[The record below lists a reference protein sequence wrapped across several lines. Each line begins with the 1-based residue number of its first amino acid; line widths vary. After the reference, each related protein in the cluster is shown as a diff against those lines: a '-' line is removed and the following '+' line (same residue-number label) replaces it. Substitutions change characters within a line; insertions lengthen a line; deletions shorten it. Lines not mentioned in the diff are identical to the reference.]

1 MPAVLAV
8 GDLMVEVCLVVDD
21 ASSTSP
27 DAQVHECV
35 LSCGGSA
42 ANFAC
47 CGAALGMDVLLDS
60 RIGDDFFSTMLLRD
74 LHDYGVDVGR
84 VRHTPGPTPV
94 CVVVIGE
101 DGDRRFMS
109 YRGGSEPLL
118 GCDGPTSFDGID
130 WLHVSGFAFQDP
142 ASAARAGS
150 LIRSANAAGVRVSI
164 DPSPLMVDYV
174 REDLAGLLS
183 SIDCIFPNEFEALQL
198 TGCAD
203 IPSAARSLAGF
214 GIAFVVVTRGPAGV
228 LVLANDRVVNLPA
241 KVGIE
246 ARDSTGA
253 GDAFAAGFI
262 DAIRRGDDS
271 TAAAKAGSALAA
283 RIVACVGGH
292 TGASGLREGS

>member
-60 RIGDDFFSTMLLRD
+60 HIGDDFFATMLLRD

-118 GCDGPTSFDGID
+118 GCDSPSSFDGID
-130 WLHVSGFAFQDP
+130 WLHVSGFVFQDP

-174 REDLAGLLS
+174 REDLTGLLS

-262 DAIRRGDDS
+262 DAIRRGDDA